1 MPVITYLCY
10 RIKSGNPGY
19 LVAFNTADEEVTVSF
34 NKLKYMPEE
43 LNVLMKS
50 SNFNST
56 GIKAK
61 LVPLTLPFSK
71 CMSLQFF

>member
-1 MPVITYLCY
+1 MSVITHVCC

-34 NKLKYMPEE
+34 SELKYVPEE

-50 SNFNST
+50 SNFNSPR
-56 GIKAK
+56 IKAK
-61 LVPLTLPFSK
+61 LVLLT
-71 CMSLQFF
+71 

>member
-1 MPVITYLCY
+1 MSVITYVCC

-34 NKLKYMPEE
+34 SKLQSVPEE
-43 LNVLMKS
+43 LNVLMTS

-56 GIKAK
+56 RVKAK
-61 LVPLTLPFSK
+61 LVLLA
-71 CMSLQFF
+71 